1 MKAPSSNGVSP
12 NPMEGERR
20 NINSELWH
28 ACAGPLISLPPAG
41 SLVVYFPQGH
51 SEQVAAS
58 MQKQTDFI
66 PSYPNLPSKLICML
80 QNVTLNADPETE
92 EVYAQMTLQP
102 VNKYDRDALLASDM
116 GLKINR
122 QPNEFFCKTLTASDT
137 STHGGFSVPRR
148 AAEKIFPAL
157 DFSMQPPCQELVA
170 KDIHDNTW
178 TFRHIFRGQ
187 PKRHLLTT
195 GWSVFVS
202 TKRLFAGDSVLF
214 VRDGKGQLL
223 LGIRRANRQQPALS
237 SSVISSDSMHIG
249 VLAAAAHAN
258 ANNSPFTIFYNPRAA
273 PAEFVVPLAKY
284 TKAMYAQVSLGMRF
298 RMIFETE
305 ECGVRRYM
313 GTVTGIS
320 DLDPVRWKNSQWR
333 NLQIGW
339 DESAAGDRPSRVSVW
354 DIEPVLTPFYICPPP
369 FFRPRFAGQPGMPD
383 DGTDMESALKR
394 AMPWLDNGLEMKDPS
409 STIFPGLSLVQWMSM
424 QQQNGGQVPSS
435 AGFFPSMVSPTAA
448 MHNSL
453 GGADD
458 QSKLVSFQTPPG
470 GISSS
475 NLQFNK
481 PNLQGAMSQL
491 PQPPTTLSQQQQLQQ
506 LLHSYLNHQQS
517 QPQQHKGQLLLGI
530 RRANRQQPALSS
542 SVISSDSM
550 HIGVLAAAAHANA
563 NNSPF
568 TIFYNPRAAPA
579 EFVVPLAKYTKAM
592 YAQVSL
598 GMRFRMIFETEE
610 CGVRRYMGT
619 VTGISDLDPVRWKNS
634 QWRNLQIGWDESAA
648 GDRPSRVSV
657 WDIEPVL
664 TPFYICP
671 PPFFRPRFAGQP
683 GMPDDG
689 TDMESALK
697 RAMPWLDNGLEMK
710 DPSSTIFPGLSLV
723 QWMSMQQQ
731 NGGQVPSSAGFFPS
745 MVSPTA
751 AMHNSLGG
759 ADDQS
764 KLVSFQTPPGGI
776 SSSNLQFN
784 KPNLQGAMSQLP
796 QPPTTLSQQQQ
807 LQQLLHS
814 SLNHQQSQPQQ
825 QPQSHQQQQQQPQ
838 SLHQQQQQ
846 QSLLLQQQQQQQQS
860 LQQHHQQQ
868 LQQHHQQPLQQQTQQ
883 QQLQQQQQQLRAQQ
897 LQSHTHPQPQQSP
910 PHPQPQSHPQQLQP
924 HKLQQFQLPQN
935 QLYNGQPAVQQH
947 QSQQASMHH
956 LQSQVVS
963 GSIASSVIAPPS
975 SSLNQSFQQQQQQS
989 TQLQHTHRHIGASTS
1004 QSSVI
1009 ETSKSSS
1016 NLMSIPPQDTQF
1028 SRQMEQQQPPGSSSL
1043 PSQLLHQQLQ
1053 SQQFPQLP
1061 SPSQVQQ
1068 FPSSCTNTGLPSL
1081 QPPQTLVSRPQ
1092 DKQNPPVGGGAKA
1105 YSGITDGG
1113 DAPSSS
1119 TSPSTNNCQISS
1131 STFLNRSQ
1139 SGPAILIPD
1148 PAVDVSGSLVQDL
1161 YSKSDMRLKH
1171 ELVSQQ
1177 KPKASLTDHQLEASA
1192 SGTSYG
1198 LDGGENN
1205 RQQNFLSP
1213 NFGLDGDSRNSLF
1226 GGAANVENGF
1236 VPDTLLSRGYDSQKD
1251 LQNMLSNYGG
1261 VPNVIGTEMSTS
1273 AVRTQSFGIP
1283 NVPAIS
1289 NDIAVNDAGVLGG
1302 GLWPTQT
1309 QRMRTYTKVQKRGSV
1324 GRSIDVNRYRGYDEL
1339 RHDLARM
1346 FGIEGQLEDPL
1357 TSDWKLVYVDH
1368 ENDILL
1374 VGDDPW
1380 EEFVNCVQSI
1390 KILSSAEVQQM
1401 SLDGNFAGLPATNQ
1415 ACSGGDNGNGWRG
1428 QYDDNSATSFNR

>member
-12 NPMEGERR
+12 NPVEGDRR

-80 QNVTLNADPETE
+80 QNVTLNADPETD

-116 GLKINR
+116 GLKLNR

-178 TFRHIFRGQ
+178 TFRHIYRGQ

-202 TKRLFAGDSVLF
+202 NKRLFAGDSVLF
-214 VRDGKGQLL
+214 IRDGKAQLL

-320 DLDPVRWKNSQWR
+320 DLDPVRWKTSQWR

-369 FFRPRFAGQPGMPD
+369 FFRPRFAGQPGVPD
-383 DGTDMESALKR
+383 DDTDMESALRR
-394 AMPWLDNGLEMKDPS
+394 AMPWLDNGLEMKDS
-409 STIFPGLSLVQWMSM
+409 SSSIFPGLSLVQWMSM
-424 QQQNGGQVPSS
+424 QQQNGQLPSS
-435 AGFFPSMVSPTAA
+435 AAAAQSGFFPSMLPPATG
-448 MHNSL
+448 MHSNL
-453 GGADD
+453 VGTDD
-458 QSKLVSFQTPPG
+458 PSKLLSFQTPPG
-470 GISSS
+470 GISSA

-481 PNLQGAMSQL
+481 PN
-491 PQPPTTLSQQQQLQQ
+491 PQAS
-506 LLHSYLNHQQS
+506 
-517 QPQQHKGQLLLGI
+517 
-530 RRANRQQPALSS
+530 
-542 SVISSDSM
+542 
-550 HIGVLAAAAHANA
+550 
-563 NNSPF
+563 
-568 TIFYNPRAAPA
+568 
-579 EFVVPLAKYTKAM
+579 
-592 YAQVSL
+592 
-598 GMRFRMIFETEE
+598 
-610 CGVRRYMGT
+610 
-619 VTGISDLDPVRWKNS
+619 
-634 QWRNLQIGWDESAA
+634 
-648 GDRPSRVSV
+648 
-657 WDIEPVL
+657 
-664 TPFYICP
+664 
-671 PPFFRPRFAGQP
+671 
-683 GMPDDG
+683 
-689 TDMESALK
+689 
-697 RAMPWLDNGLEMK
+697 
-710 DPSSTIFPGLSLV
+710 
-723 QWMSMQQQ
+723 
-731 NGGQVPSSAGFFPS
+731 
-745 MVSPTA
+745 
-751 AMHNSLGG
+751 
-759 ADDQS
+759 
-764 KLVSFQTPPGGI
+764 
-776 SSSNLQFN
+776 
-784 KPNLQGAMSQLP
+784 MSQLP

-814 SLNHQQSQPQQ
+814 SLNHQQQQSQPQQ
-825 QPQSHQQQQQQPQ
+825 QQTLQQQHHLP
-838 SLHQQQQQ
+838 LHQQ
-846 QSLLLQQQQQQQQS
+846 
-860 LQQHHQQQ
+860 
-868 LQQHHQQPLQQQTQQ
+868 TQR
-883 QQLQQQQQQLRAQQ
+883 LQQQQQQL
-897 LQSHTHPQPQQSP
+897 QSH
-910 PHPQPQSHPQQLQP
+910 PHPQPQSQPQ
-924 HKLQQFQLPQN
+924 H
-935 QLYNGQPAVQQH
+935 GQAAQQH
-947 QSQQASMHH
+947 QAQQASMHH
-956 LQSQVVS
+956 LQPPVVS
-963 GSIASSVIAPPS
+963 VSMASSVIVPPS
-975 SSLNQSFQQQQQQS
+975 SSLNQNCQQQQQQS
-989 TQLQHTHRHIGASTS
+989 TQLQHTHRHLGASTS
-1004 QSSVI
+1004 QSNVV

-1016 NLMSIPPQDTQF
+1016 SNPMSIPPHDTQF
-1028 SRQMEQQQPPGSSSL
+1028 PRQLEQQQPPGLVNGPNQQHKAQQTHQQMFQQSLLEQPHLQFQLLQRLQQQQQQFLMPGSSSL
-1043 PSQLLHQQLQ
+1043 QSQLLHQQLQ
-1053 SQQFPQLP
+1053 
-1061 SPSQVQQ
+1061 
-1068 FPSSCTNTGLPSL
+1068 
-1081 QPPQTLVSRPQ
+1081 QPPPQMLVSRPQ
-1092 DKQNPPVGGGAKA
+1092 DKQNPLVGGGGVKA

-1131 STFLNRSQ
+1131 STFLNRTQ
-1139 SGPAILIPD
+1139 SGPPTLMPD
-1148 PAVDVSGSLVQDL
+1148 AAVDISGNLVQDL
-1161 YSKSDMRLKH
+1161 YSKSLKH
-1171 ELVSQQ
+1171 ELTGQQ
-1177 KPKASLTDHQLEASA
+1177 KSKASLTDHHQLEASA
-1192 SGTSYG
+1192 SGTS
-1198 LDGGENN
+1198 
-1205 RQQNFLSP
+1205 FLAP
-1213 NFGLDGDSRNSLF
+1213 TFGLDSDSRNSLL
-1226 GGAANVENGF
+1226 GAGATVDNGF

-1261 VPNVIGTEMSTS
+1261 VTNDIGTEMSTS
-1273 AVRTQSFGIP
+1273 AIRTQSFGIP

-1289 NDIAVNDAGVLGG
+1289 NDVAVNDAGGVLGG

-1346 FGIEGQLEDPL
+1346 FGIEGQLEDPQ

-1401 SLDGNFAGLPATNQ
+1401 SLDGNFAGVPVTNQ
-1415 ACSGGDNGNGWRG
+1415 ACSGGDSGNAWRG
-1428 QYDDNSATSFNR
+1428 HYDDNSATSFNRFPLDTVEYSLVKYLELSLYFTRRFYQFGMHVNGKSSPEHSVLVPVRFFNFYV

>member
-12 NPMEGERR
+12 NPLEGERR

-214 VRDGKGQLL
+214 VRDG
-223 LGIRRANRQQPALS
+223 
-237 SSVISSDSMHIG
+237 
-249 VLAAAAHAN
+249 
-258 ANNSPFTIFYNPRAA
+258 
-273 PAEFVVPLAKY
+273 
-284 TKAMYAQVSLGMRF
+284 
-298 RMIFETE
+298 
-305 ECGVRRYM
+305 
-313 GTVTGIS
+313 
-320 DLDPVRWKNSQWR
+320 
-333 NLQIGW
+333 
-339 DESAAGDRPSRVSVW
+339 
-354 DIEPVLTPFYICPPP
+354 
-369 FFRPRFAGQPGMPD
+369 
-383 DGTDMESALKR
+383 
-394 AMPWLDNGLEMKDPS
+394 
-409 STIFPGLSLVQWMSM
+409 
-424 QQQNGGQVPSS
+424 
-435 AGFFPSMVSPTAA
+435 
-448 MHNSL
+448 
-453 GGADD
+453 
-458 QSKLVSFQTPPG
+458 
-470 GISSS
+470 
-475 NLQFNK
+475 
-481 PNLQGAMSQL
+481 
-491 PQPPTTLSQQQQLQQ
+491 
-506 LLHSYLNHQQS
+506 
-517 QPQQHKGQLLLGI
+517 KGQLLLGI

-1028 SRQMEQQQPPGSSSL
+1028 SRQMEQQQPPGPVQGHNQQTLVQQKAQQSQVQQIFQQSLLEQPHLQFQLLQRLQQQQQQQQQFLSPGSSSL

-1148 PAVDVSGSLVQDL
+1148 PAADMSGSLVQDL

-1226 GGAANVENGF
+1226 GGGANVENGF

-1261 VPNVIGTEMSTS
+1261 VTNDIGTEMSTS

-1289 NDIAVNDAGVLGG
+1289 NDLAVNDAGVLGG

>member
-12 NPMEGERR
+12 NPVEGDRR

-80 QNVTLNADPETE
+80 QNVTLNADPETD

-116 GLKINR
+116 GLKLNR

-157 DFSMQPPCQELVA
+157 V
-170 KDIHDNTW
+170 
-178 TFRHIFRGQ
+178 
-187 PKRHLLTT
+187 
-195 GWSVFVS
+195 
-202 TKRLFAGDSVLF
+202 
-214 VRDGKGQLL
+214 DGKAQLL

-320 DLDPVRWKNSQWR
+320 DLDPVRWKSSQWR

-383 DGTDMESALKR
+383 DETDMESALKR
-394 AMPWLDNGLEMKDPS
+394 AMPWLDNGLEMKDS
-409 STIFPGLSLVQWMSM
+409 SSSIFPGLSLVQWMSM
-424 QQQNGGQVPSS
+424 QQQNGQLPSS
-435 AGFFPSMVSPTAA
+435 AAAAQSGFFPSMLPPATG
-448 MHNSL
+448 MHNNL
-453 GGADD
+453 GGTDD
-458 QSKLVSFQTPPG
+458 PSKLLSFQTPPG
-470 GISSS
+470 GISSA

-481 PNLQGAMSQL
+481 PN
-491 PQPPTTLSQQQQLQQ
+491 PQAS
-506 LLHSYLNHQQS
+506 
-517 QPQQHKGQLLLGI
+517 
-530 RRANRQQPALSS
+530 
-542 SVISSDSM
+542 
-550 HIGVLAAAAHANA
+550 
-563 NNSPF
+563 
-568 TIFYNPRAAPA
+568 
-579 EFVVPLAKYTKAM
+579 
-592 YAQVSL
+592 
-598 GMRFRMIFETEE
+598 
-610 CGVRRYMGT
+610 
-619 VTGISDLDPVRWKNS
+619 
-634 QWRNLQIGWDESAA
+634 
-648 GDRPSRVSV
+648 
-657 WDIEPVL
+657 
-664 TPFYICP
+664 
-671 PPFFRPRFAGQP
+671 
-683 GMPDDG
+683 
-689 TDMESALK
+689 
-697 RAMPWLDNGLEMK
+697 
-710 DPSSTIFPGLSLV
+710 
-723 QWMSMQQQ
+723 
-731 NGGQVPSSAGFFPS
+731 
-745 MVSPTA
+745 
-751 AMHNSLGG
+751 
-759 ADDQS
+759 
-764 KLVSFQTPPGGI
+764 
-776 SSSNLQFN
+776 
-784 KPNLQGAMSQLP
+784 MSQLP

-814 SLNHQQSQPQQ
+814 SLNHQQQQSQPQQ
-825 QPQSHQQQQQQPQ
+825 QQT
-838 SLHQQQQQ
+838 
-846 QSLLLQQQQQQQQS
+846 LQQQ
-860 LQQHHQQQ
+860 HQQ
-868 LQQHHQQPLQQQTQQ
+868 T
-883 QQLQQQQQQLRAQQ
+883 QQLQQQQQQL
-897 LQSHTHPQPQQSP
+897 QSH
-910 PHPQPQSHPQQLQP
+910 PHPQPQSQPQQLQP
-924 HKLQQFQLPQN
+924 HQLQQFQLPQN
-935 QLYNGQPAVQQH
+935 QLYSGQQAARPH
-947 QSQQASMHH
+947 QAQQASMHH
-956 LQSQVVS
+956 LQPPVVS
-963 GSIASSVIAPPS
+963 VSMASSVIVPPS
-975 SSLNQSFQQQQQQS
+975 SSLNQNCQQQQQQS
-989 TQLQHTHRHIGASTS
+989 TQLQHTHRHLGASTS

-1016 NLMSIPPQDTQF
+1016 SLMSIPPQDTQF
-1028 SRQMEQQQPPGSSSL
+1028 PRQLEQQQPPVLVNGPNQQQKAQQTHQQMFQQSLLEQPHLQFQLLQRLQQQQQQFLMPGSSSL
-1043 PSQLLHQQLQ
+1043 QSQLLHQQLQ
-1053 SQQFPQLP
+1053 
-1061 SPSQVQQ
+1061 
-1068 FPSSCTNTGLPSL
+1068 
-1081 QPPQTLVSRPQ
+1081 QPPPQMLVSRPQ
-1092 DKQNPPVGGGAKA
+1092 DKQNPLVGGGGVKA

-1131 STFLNRSQ
+1131 STFLNRTH
-1139 SGPAILIPD
+1139 SGPPTLMPD
-1148 PAVDVSGSLVQDL
+1148 AAVDISGNLVQDL
-1161 YSKSDMRLKH
+1161 YSKSLKH
-1171 ELVSQQ
+1171 ELVGPQ
-1177 KPKASLTDHQLEASA
+1177 KSKASLTDHQQLEASA
-1192 SGTSYG
+1192 SGTS
-1198 LDGGENN
+1198 
-1205 RQQNFLSP
+1205 FLAP
-1213 NFGLDGDSRNSLF
+1213 TFGLDSDSRNSLLG
-1226 GGAANVENGF
+1226 GGANVDNGF

-1261 VPNVIGTEMSTS
+1261 VTNDIGTEMSTS
-1273 AVRTQSFGIP
+1273 AIRTQSFGIP

-1289 NDIAVNDAGVLGG
+1289 NDVAVNDAGGVLGG

-1346 FGIEGQLEDPL
+1346 FGIEGQLEDPQ

-1401 SLDGNFAGLPATNQ
+1401 SLDGNFAGVPVTNQ
-1415 ACSGGDNGNGWRG
+1415 ACSGGDSGNAWRG
-1428 QYDDNSATSFNR
+1428 HYDDNSATSFNR